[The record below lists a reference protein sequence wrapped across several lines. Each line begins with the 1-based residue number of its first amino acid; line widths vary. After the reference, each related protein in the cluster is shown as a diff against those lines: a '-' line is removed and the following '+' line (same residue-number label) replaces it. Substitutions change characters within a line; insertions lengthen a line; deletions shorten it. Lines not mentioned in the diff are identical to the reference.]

1 MGRNDMSRLLA
12 SSLVALLIAT
22 NLLGQTAPDTYWVQ
36 FTDKSNT
43 PYSIGEPEQFL
54 STRSIARRQA
64 QGIAIDE
71 SDLPV
76 DPAYIAGVLATG
88 DVQLINRSKWFNA
101 VTIRTADAGALTAIA
116 ALPFVSQVR
125 ASVRL
130 MGDPTAPDKFTLLD
144 APALAERG
152 GQPEDYGL
160 SWGQIAMLN
169 GQALHS
175 VDAKGQGMLIGVLDS
190 GFDNADSL
198 PAFADLRAREGILMT
213 RDMVNHDG
221 DVYDDHWHGRSVLS
235 FMTGILPG
243 FLQGT
248 APLADY
254 VLVRTEEAATEYI
267 VEEDNWVAG
276 AEFCDSIGCDVLNT
290 SLGYTTFDDTLQ
302 DHVYADM
309 NGITTRIS
317 IAAGMASQKGMIPV
331 NSAGNSGNSDW
342 HYIGA
347 PADAIGIL
355 AVGAV
360 GWDEAHAPFS
370 SWGPSSDGRV
380 KPDVCAMGWGAYG
393 LRFEGDS
400 VAPISGTSFSSPI
413 LAGLVACLWQL
424 HPERNAH
431 DIMDAVRRSAD
442 LWTNPNDS
450 MGYGIPDFGW
460 AHDYLLQTAGVGAL
474 AGEGL
479 IAYPNP
485 FDESFAVQ
493 VPGGSEGIPVSIEL
507 LDACGRMVHAAKQRG
522 SASRWMVEGVSAL
535 PGGIYTLRVVA
546 GTRSLATRVVKR

>member
-1 MGRNDMSRLLA
+1 MRILTVIPALLLA
-12 SSLVALLIAT
+12 LSAT
-22 NLLGQTAPDTYWVQ
+22 AQTAPSTYWVQ
-36 FTDKSNT
+36 FTDKAGT

-54 STRSIARRQA
+54 SARSIARRQA

-101 VTIRTADAGALTAIA
+101 ITVRTTDVAALTAIA
-116 ALPFVSQVR
+116 ALPYVSQVR

-130 MGDPTAPDKFTLLD
+130 LGDPVAPDKFAVQ
-144 APALAERG
+144 APLAGAERG
-152 GQPEDYGL
+152 GQPEDYGV
-160 SWGQIAMLN
+160 SWGQLAMLN
-169 GQALHS
+169 GQALHGI
-175 VDAKGQGMLIGVLDS
+175 DAKGQGMLIGVLDS
-190 GFDNADSL
+190 GFDDADSL
-198 PAFADLRAREGILMT
+198 PAFADLRAREGIVLT

-243 FLQGT
+243 YLQGT
-248 APLADY
+248 APMADY
-254 VLVRTEEAATEYI
+254 VLVRTEEAASEYL

-276 AEFCDSIGCDVLNT
+276 AELCDSIGCDVLNT
-290 SLGYTTFDDTLQ
+290 SLGYTTFDDSLQ

-317 IAAGMASQKGMIPV
+317 IAAGMASRKGMIPV

-347 PADAIGIL
+347 PADAMDIL

-380 KPDVCAMGWGAYG
+380 KPDVCAMGWGAFG
-393 LRFEGDS
+393 LRIEGDS

-450 MGYGIPDFGW
+450 MGYGIPDFGM
-460 AHDYLLQTAGVGAL
+460 AHEYLMATAGLHEEL
-474 AGEGL
+474 ASSL
-479 IAYPNP
+479 LAYPNP
-485 FDESFAVQ
+485 IDDRLLVQ
-493 VPGGSEGIPVSIEL
+493 LPTGWEEGLCQAQFHDAAGREVYALSVVNQQGSLVLHGLSALRAGAYILRVT
-507 LDACGRMVHAAKQRG
+507 RG
-522 SASRWMVEGVSAL
+522 S
-535 PGGIYTLRVVA
+535 RVAVI
-546 GTRSLATRVVKR
+546 RVMKR

>member
-1 MGRNDMSRLLA
+1 MRILTVIPTLLLA
-12 SSLVALLIAT
+12 LSAT
-22 NLLGQTAPDTYWVQ
+22 AQTAPSTYWVQ
-36 FTDKSNT
+36 FTDKAGT

-54 STRSIARRQA
+54 SARSIARRQA

-76 DPAYIAGVLATG
+76 DPAYIAGVIATG

-101 VTIRTADAGALTAIA
+101 ITVRTTDEAALTAIA
-116 ALPFVSQVR
+116 ALPYVSQVR

-130 MGDPTAPDKFTLLD
+130 LGDPGAPDKFTVQALL
-144 APALAERG
+144 AGAERG
-152 GQPEDYGL
+152 GQPEDYGV
-160 SWGQIAMLN
+160 SWGQLAMLN
-169 GQALHS
+169 GQALHGI
-175 VDAKGQGMLIGVLDS
+175 DAKGQGMLIGVLDS
-190 GFDNADSL
+190 GFEDADSL
-198 PAFADLRAREGILMT
+198 PAFADLRAREGIVLT

-243 FLQGT
+243 YLQGT
-248 APLADY
+248 APMADY
-254 VLVRTEEAATEYI
+254 VLVRTEEAASEYL

-276 AEFCDSIGCDVLNT
+276 AELCDSIGCDVLNT
-290 SLGYTTFDDTLQ
+290 SLGYTTFDDSLQ

-317 IAAGMASQKGMIPV
+317 IAAGMASRKGMIPV
-331 NSAGNSGNSDW
+331 NSAGNSGNSEW

-347 PADAIGIL
+347 PADAMDIL

-360 GWDEAHAPFS
+360 GWDEVHAPFS

-380 KPDVCAMGWGAYG
+380 KPDVCAMGWGAFG
-393 LRFEGDS
+393 LRIEGDS
-400 VAPISGTSFSSPI
+400 VAPINGTSFSSPI

-424 HPERNAH
+424 HPERSAH

-450 MGYGIPDFGW
+450 MGYGIPDFGM
-460 AHDYLLQTAGVGAL
+460 AHEYLIATAGL
-474 AGEGL
+474 YEEMAGSL
-479 IAYPNP
+479 LAYPNP
-485 FDESFAVQ
+485 IDDRLLVKLPTEWEEGLYQARLRDAAGREVYAASVINQQGSLVLQGLSSLRAGAYIVRVTHGSRVAVIR
-493 VPGGSEGIPVSIEL
+493 V
-507 LDACGRMVHAAKQRG
+507 MKQ
-522 SASRWMVEGVSAL
+522 
-535 PGGIYTLRVVA
+535 
-546 GTRSLATRVVKR
+546 

>member
-1 MGRNDMSRLLA
+1 MIRRTATTLCLLLA
-12 SSLVALLIAT
+12 VAILK
-22 NLLGQTAPDTYWVQ
+22 GQTAPDTYWVQ
-36 FTDKSNT
+36 FTDKSGA
-43 PYSIGEPEQFL
+43 PYSVGEPEQFL
-54 STRSIARRQA
+54 SARSIARRQA

-101 VTIRTADAGALTAIA
+101 ITIRSSDENALAAIA
-116 ALPFVSQVR
+116 SLPYVSQVR

-130 MGDPTAPDKFTLLD
+130 IGDPVAPDKFSLLD
-144 APALAERG
+144 APSLAERG

-169 GQALHS
+169 GQALHGI
-175 VDAKGQGMLIGVLDS
+175 DAKGQGMLIGVLDS

-198 PAFADLRAREGILMT
+198 PAFADLRAREGILST

-221 DVYDDHWHGRSVLS
+221 DVYEDHWHGRSVLS
-235 FMTGILPG
+235 FMTGVLPG

-248 APLADY
+248 APRADY

-290 SLGYTTFDDTLQ
+290 SLGYTTFDDSLQ
-302 DHVYADM
+302 DHTYADM
-309 NGITTRIS
+309 NGTSTRIS

-331 NSAGNSGNSDW
+331 NSAGNSGSSEW
-342 HYIGA
+342 HFISA
-347 PADAIGIL
+347 PADAIDIL

-360 GWDEAHAPFS
+360 GSDEAHAPFS

-424 HPERNAH
+424 HPERDAH
-431 DIMDAVRRSAD
+431 AIMDAVRRSAD
-442 LWTNPNDS
+442 RWTAPNDS

-460 AHDYLLQTAGVGAL
+460 AHDYLTITSGAHELNTPRVL
-474 AGEGL
+474 AF
-479 IAYPNP
+479 PNP
-485 FDESFAVQ
+485 FGESITVQ
-493 VPGGSEGIPVSIEL
+493 LPDGASGVLRVEL
-507 LDACGRMVHAAKQRG
+507 LDMTGRRVWDTYSTARAGLLIIDGLG
-522 SASRWMVEGVSAL
+522 SL
-535 PGGIYTLRVVA
+535 PSGAYMIRMFNGGAPMT
-546 GTRSLATRVVKR
+546 TRVLKQ

>member
-1 MGRNDMSRLLA
+1 MINRF
-12 SSLVALLIAT
+12 VALLC
-22 NLLGQTAPDTYWVQ
+22 LLLTTVGLMSQTAPDTYWVQ

-54 STRSIARRQA
+54 SARSIARRQA
-64 QGIAIDE
+64 QGIAIEE

-88 DVQLINRSKWFNA
+88 DVLLINRSKWFNA
-101 VTIRTADAGALTAIA
+101 ITIRTADENALIAIA
-116 ALPFVSQVR
+116 ALPYVSQVR

-130 MGDPTAPDKFTLLD
+130 LGDPTAPDKFSLLN
-144 APALAERG
+144 APSLFERG

-169 GQALHS
+169 GQALHAI
-175 VDAKGQGMLIGVLDS
+175 DAKGQGMLIGVLDS

-213 RDMVNHDG
+213 LDMVNHDG

-235 FMTGILPG
+235 FMTGVLPG

-254 VLVRTEEAATEYI
+254 VLVRTEEAATEYL

-302 DHVYADM
+302 DHAYADM

-331 NSAGNSGNSDW
+331 NSAGNSGSSEW

-347 PADAIGIL
+347 PADAMDIL

-360 GWDEAHAPFS
+360 GSDETHAPFS
-370 SWGPSSDGRV
+370 SWGPSADGRV

-424 HPERNAH
+424 HPERDSHA
-431 DIMDAVRRSAD
+431 IMDAVRRSAD
-442 LWTNPNDS
+442 LWTMPNDS

-460 AHDYLLQTAGVGAL
+460 AHEYLTITAGLRELTRPQAVAF
-474 AGEGL
+474 
-479 IAYPNP
+479 PNP
-485 FDESFAVQ
+485 FHEAITIQLPSANS
-493 VPGGSEGIPVSIEL
+493 GSLRIEL
-507 LDACGRMVHAAKQRG
+507 LDMTGRLLRSDYKATRAGLVAINDLG
-522 SASRWMVEGVSAL
+522 SL
-535 PGGIYTLRVVA
+535 PAGAYTLRLFDGDA
-546 GTRSLATRVVKR
+546 SITTRVLKQ